1 MGLPKSIWRKSKFAR
16 HHQSALSSGL
26 MTKLRWIVLVALLS
40 ISGNSGAQTTSP
52 SVASPQTVRVAF
64 WNIQWF
70 PGRRPNASVASER
83 SQIASV
89 HRDMRW
95 IHADVIGMEE
105 VRNFDNATIA
115 VSPLAGFKV
124 DVVSDFPPREGQ
136 DVGQQVAIASRFPP
150 LSAWVEMWKP
160 NGALVPP
167 RGFAFAAYEVAPHHL
182 LLVYAVHLKS
192 NRGEIS
198 EDIAIRE
205 ESMQQLTAHMQAM
218 NDAYGKL
225 GSVSCIIGGDFNTAP
240 DDSRFADE
248 TTTSILREDG
258 FSWCWENIPFAHRIT
273 LPADKLFPAACFD
286 HIFVRNAKLVSAR
299 VIETSRRSSDHN
311 AIFAEV
317 QL

>member
-1 MGLPKSIWRKSKFAR
+1 
-16 HHQSALSSGL
+16 
-26 MTKLRWIVLVALLS
+26 MTKLKWIVLVALLA
-40 ISGNSGAQTTSP
+40 IRGNFAAQTTSP
-52 SVASPQTVRVAF
+52 SAASPQTVRVAF

-70 PGRRPNASVASER
+70 PGRHPNASVAAER

-89 HRDMRW
+89 HRDMHR
-95 IHADVIGMEE
+95 INADVIGMEE
-105 VRNFDNATIA
+105 VRDFDNANIA

-160 NGALVPP
+160 NGPLVPP
-167 RGFAFAAYEVAPHHL
+167 RGFAFAAYEVAPRHV

-205 ESMQQLTAHMQAM
+205 ESMQQLTAHIQAM
-218 NDAYGKL
+218 NDAYEKL
-225 GSVSCIIGGDFNTAP
+225 GNVSCIVGGDFNTAP
-240 DDSRFADE
+240 DDPRFASE
-248 TTTSILREDG
+248 TTTGLLRDKG
-258 FSWCWENIPFAHRIT
+258 FSWCWENIPFAQRIS

-286 HIFVRNAKLVSAR
+286 HIFVRNAKINSAR

-311 AIFAEV
+311 AIFAEL

>member
-1 MGLPKSIWRKSKFAR
+1 
-16 HHQSALSSGL
+16 
-26 MTKLRWIVLVALLS
+26 MTKLRWIALFSLLT
-40 ISGNSGAQTTSP
+40 ISGNSGAQTAGLSP
-52 SVASPQTVRVAF
+52 ASLPTVRVAF

-70 PGRRPNASVASER
+70 PGRHPNASVATER
-83 SQIASV
+83 AQTASV
-89 HRDMRW
+89 HRDMRG
-95 IHADVIGMEE
+95 INADVIGMEE
-105 VRNFDNATIA
+105 IRDFSNATIA

-136 DVGQQVAIASRFPP
+136 DVGQQVAIASRFTP

-160 NGALVPP
+160 NGPLVPP
-167 RGFAFAAYEVAPHHL
+167 RGFAFAAYEVAPRHV
-182 LLVYAVHLKS
+182 LLVYGVHLKS
-192 NRGEIS
+192 NRGEIA

-205 ESMQQLTAHMQAM
+205 ESMQQLIEHIHTM

-225 GSVSCIIGGDFNTAP
+225 GSVSCIVGGDFNTAP
-240 DDSRFADE
+240 DDPRFAGE
-248 TTTSILREDG
+248 KTTRLLHDNG
-258 FSWCWENIPFAHRIT
+258 FSWCWQNIPFARRIS

-286 HIFVRNAKLVSAR
+286 HIFMRNAKLNSAR

>member
-1 MGLPKSIWRKSKFAR
+1 MRPLKSIWPKSNFAR
-16 HHQSALSSGL
+16 LHQSTLSSGL
-26 MTKLRWIVLVALLS
+26 MAKLRWIVLVVLLA

-52 SVASPQTVRVAF
+52 SVASFQTARVAF

-70 PGRRPNASVASER
+70 PGRHPNASVASER

-95 IHADVIGMEE
+95 INADVIGMEE
-105 VRNFDNATIA
+105 VRDFDNATIA
-115 VSPLAGFKV
+115 ISLLAGFKV

-167 RGFAFAAYEVAPHHL
+167 RGFAFAAYEVAPRHL

-205 ESMQQLTAHMQAM
+205 ESMQQLIAHIHEM
-218 NDAYGKL
+218 NEAYGKL
-225 GSVSCIIGGDFNTAP
+225 GSVSCIVGGDFNTAP

-248 TTTSILREDG
+248 TTTSTLRDDG
-258 FSWCWENIPFAHRIT
+258 FSWCWENIPFARRIT

-286 HIFVRNAKLVSAR
+286 HIFVRNAKMNSAR

-311 AIFAEV
+311 AIFAE
-317 QL
+317 LEL

>member
-1 MGLPKSIWRKSKFAR
+1 
-16 HHQSALSSGL
+16 
-26 MTKLRWIVLVALLS
+26 MTKLRWIVFVALLA

-70 PGRRPNASVASER
+70 PGRHPNASVASER
-83 SQIASV
+83 AQIASV
-89 HRDMRW
+89 HRDIRR
-95 IHADVIGMEE
+95 INTDVIGMEE
-105 VRNFDNATIA
+105 IRDFDNATIA
-115 VSPLAGFKV
+115 ISPLPGFKV

-136 DVGQQVAIASRFPP
+136 DVGQQVAIASRLPP
-150 LSAWVEMWKP
+150 LTAWVEMWKP
-160 NGALVPP
+160 NEALVPP
-167 RGFAFAAYEVAPHHL
+167 RGFAFAAYEVAPRHM
-182 LLVYAVHLKS
+182 LLVYAIHLKS

-205 ESMQQLTAHMQAM
+205 ESMQQLTAHIKAM

-225 GSVSCIIGGDFNTAP
+225 GNVSCIVGGDFNTAP
-240 DDSRFADE
+240 DDSRFAHE
-248 TTTSILREDG
+248 TTTRLLRDNG
-258 FSWCWENIPFAHRIT
+258 FSWCWENIPFAQRIT

-286 HIFVRNAKLVSAR
+286 HIFVRNAKLNSAR

-311 AIFAEV
+311 AIFAEA